1 MHRAPTPLPDEHDPV
16 KENDQP
22 APPGVPPPEED
33 PVPDHNP
40 SVTRQEG

>member
-16 KENDQP
+16 KEEET
-22 APPGVPPPEED
+22 APVPVLPSPEED

-40 SVTRQEG
+40 S